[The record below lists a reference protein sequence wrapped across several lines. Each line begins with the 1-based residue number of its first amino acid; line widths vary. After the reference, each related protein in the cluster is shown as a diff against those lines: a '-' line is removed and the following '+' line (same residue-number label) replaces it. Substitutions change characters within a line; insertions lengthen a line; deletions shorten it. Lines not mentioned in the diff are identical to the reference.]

1 MAKAAK
7 AVNLSSFIG
16 SILRSSYPMAIV
28 RDLLDRKRRAPHAR
42 PAVCVVLLDGWMRLD
57 RGLEAPKPTRPK
69 NKKKGGPVCR
79 AYTTYML
86 DAGRSLCDLNL

>member
-1 MAKAAK
+1 
-7 AVNLSSFIG
+7 VNLSSFIG

-28 RDLLDRKRRAPHAR
+28 RDVLDRKRRAPHAR

-69 NKKKGGPVCR
+69 SKKKAGPCAVRIPHTCSMLGEVCV
-79 AYTTYML
+79 T
-86 DAGRSLCDLNL
+86 